1 MRNVRRF
8 GFPAARSLH
17 RAALLGITLLTVAAA
32 SASCDTAK
40 RIGSKVVAI
49 NILLDLGDPLDLAPR
64 HTEAVANFMTIS
76 GPIDEPVAEPL
87 SGATA
92 TLEIEGVVDP
102 VEMTEETPGVYRV
115 SSATG
120 GTGGSPAFVYTSGAD
135 YTIVIDQPTGSH
147 EGVYEM
153 EITAPPRT
161 EVTGLP
167 DTQGGA
173 TIPANQALTLQ
184 LVGSYDRGIVFV
196 VTSGGDVT
204 YDNRPTDPAS
214 AIDFVFGDF
223 DGTIVIPG
231 SAFPNTGTI
240 YGIVVAGLESAPTR
254 DISEDLNILS
264 RFYAGSAKTALVV
277 TDP

>member
-8 GFPAARSLH
+8 
-17 RAALLGITLLTVAAA
+17 ALLGVSALTLAAA

-40 RIGSKVVAI
+40 RVGSKVVAI
-49 NILLDLGDPLDLAPR
+49 NILLDVGDPLDVAPR

-92 TLEIEGVVDP
+92 TLDIEGVVDP
-102 VEMTEETPGVYRV
+102 VDMPEETPGVYRI

-120 GTGGSPAFVYTSGAD
+120 GTGGNANLVYTSGAD
-135 YTIVIDQPTGSH
+135 YTITVDVPSGKH
-147 EGVYEM
+147 EGAYEM
-153 EITAPPRT
+153 EVTAPPRT

-167 DTQGGA
+167 DTQGGG
-173 TIPANQALTLQ
+173 TITAGQSLTLQ
-184 LVGSYDRGIVFV
+184 LVGEYDRGIVFV
-196 VTSGGDVT
+196 VDSAGNVT

-223 DGTIVIPG
+223 DGTLVIPG
-231 SAFPNTGTI
+231 TAFPDTGSI
-240 YGIVVAGLESAPTR
+240 YGVVIAGLESAPTR
-254 DISEDLNILS
+254 DISEELNILS
-264 RFYAGSAKTALVV
+264 RFYAGSAKTAIVI

>member
-1 MRNVRRF
+1 MRNVRR
-8 GFPAARSLH
+8 RT
-17 RAALLGITLLTVAAA
+17 ALLGAAVLAVAAA

-40 RIGSKVVAI
+40 RVGSKVVAI
-49 NILLDLGDPLDLAPR
+49 NILLDVGDPFDLAPR

-92 TLEIEGVVDP
+92 TLDIEGVVDP
-102 VEMTEETPGVYRV
+102 IDMPEETPGVYRV
-115 SSATG
+115 SSVGA
-120 GTGGSPAFVYTSGAD
+120 GTGGNANLVYTSGAD
-135 YTIVIDQPTGSH
+135 YSITVDQPTGKF
-147 EGVYEM
+147 EGEYAM
-153 EITAPPRT
+153 EVTAPPRT

-167 DTQGGA
+167 DTENGD
-173 TIPANQALTLQ
+173 TIPANTALTLE
-184 LVGSYDRGIVFV
+184 LVGEYDRGIVFV
-196 VTSGGDVT
+196 IDSSGNVT

-223 DGTIVIPG
+223 DGTIVIPAT
-231 SAFPNTGTI
+231 AFPNTASF
-240 YGIVVAGLESAPTR
+240 YGIVIAGLESAPTR

-264 RFYAGSAKTALVV
+264 RFYAGSAKTALVI